1 MNHGIL
7 ANQLGHGDEAVQSWK
22 QAIALDGSQV
32 AAYLYTAGELDRE
45 GKPEAAIPYY
55 MMFLNKVAQAG
66 AEQPPARTGLD
77 RDRHAAGAVPD
88 SGESSGAGGKEL

>member
-1 MNHGIL
+1 MNLLVNHGIL
-7 ANQLGHGDEAVQSWK
+7 ANQLGHGDEAIQSWK

-45 GKPEAAIPYY
+45 GKPDAAIPYY

-66 AEQPPARTGLD
+66 AGTARRT
-77 RDRHAAGAVPD
+77 
-88 SGESSGAGGKEL
+88 